1 MADENQQLV
10 TLAEFLKRN
19 PVLSAST
26 VRRWIRSGKLAHC
39 QPSGKRTKL
48 LIPIDALTRM
58 EVPAQ
63 KENAEQVPSRPIR
76 ERISGPSPDWL
87 D

>member
-1 MADENQQLV
+1 MADETQQLV

-19 PVLSAST
+19 PVLSEST
-26 VRRWIRSGKLAHC
+26 VRRWIRSGRLAHC
-39 QPSGKRTKL
+39 QPGGKRTKL

-58 EVPAQ
+58 EVSAQ
-63 KENAEQVPSRPIR
+63 EESIEQAPSRPIR